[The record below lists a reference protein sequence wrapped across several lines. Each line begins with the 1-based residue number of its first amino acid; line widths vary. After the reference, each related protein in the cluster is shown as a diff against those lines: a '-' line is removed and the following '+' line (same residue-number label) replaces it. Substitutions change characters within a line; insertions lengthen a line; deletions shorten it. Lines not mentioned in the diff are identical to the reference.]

1 MNAVDWGLFLGLS
14 LLWGSSFMWIKIAV
28 ADIGPLALVG
38 WRLAF
43 GVLGLAIVLA
53 IRRQR
58 LPREWR
64 TWRNLFVLGLI
75 NTALP
80 FALIAYGEQTID
92 SAVASVLN
100 STVPLFTLI
109 IAHFALEDDRMTVP
123 RVLGLAIGF
132 VGVVL
137 LLSRDLGSEGWTG
150 SVVGQLAVLTGAVS
164 YGAGGVFARRTMRSV
179 DPYLQAFVPLAA
191 ASLVIWA
198 LAVPLEGPNLL
209 PSAPL
214 PWLALIWLG
223 LLNSCLAY
231 LIYYHLLHRVGPTR
245 TTLTTYLIALIGV
258 ALGVVFLG
266 EPLGWR
272 LLVGALLVVFGIAVV
287 NRRRKGT
294 AD

>member
-1 MNAVDWGLFLGLS
+1 MTPVDWALFVGLS

-28 ADIGPLALVG
+28 GDIGPLAVVG
-38 WRLAF
+38 WRLSF

-58 LPREWR
+58 LPRRWR
-64 TWRNLFVLGLI
+64 TWRNLVVLGLI

-80 FALIAYGEQTID
+80 FALIAYGEQTVD

-109 IAHFALEDDRMTVP
+109 IAHFALDDDRMTLR
-123 RVLGLAIGF
+123 RVLGLLVGF
-132 VGVVL
+132 VGVLL
-137 LLSRDLGSEGWTG
+137 LLSRDLGSGGWTG
-150 SVVGQLAVLTGAVS
+150 SLVGQLAILSGAVS

-179 DPYLQAFVPLAA
+179 DPYLQAFIPLAA
-191 ASLVIWA
+191 ADLVIWGLA
-198 LAVPLEGPNLL
+198 LPFGGPELL

-214 PWLALIWLG
+214 PWLALVWLG

-231 LIYYHLLHRVGPTR
+231 LLYYHLLHRVGPTR
-245 TTLTTYLIALIGV
+245 TTLATYLIALIGV
-258 ALGVVFLG
+258 TLGVAFLG

-272 LLVGALLVVFGIAVV
+272 LLAGALLVVIGIAIV
-287 NRRRKGT
+287 NRRRPAT
-294 AD
+294 